1 VNLLLKKARLKKG
14 ITQAELVRLSG
25 LSQSYISA
33 LENNTSNKS
42 PSIKTIRTLADALDV
57 CPLKLLQCN
66 CKRKDRK

>member
-1 VNLLLKKARLKKG
+1 MKLMLKNVRTEKG

-42 PSIKTIRTLADALDV
+42 PSIETIRTLADALDV